1 MALRLR
7 YLIEMNWIFIAVA
20 FALFV
25 TWIVLRV
32 VFGFPLGVLNMLWI
46 YAILMLILSA
56 AQKMA

>member
-32 VFGFPLGVLNMLWI
+32 VLGFPMGVLNMLWI